1 MNRYVIS
8 SSSFFDCCC
17 ILGVCGA
24 ALLNNL
30 SPAIGLECLN
40 HPDAIGTGR
49 TIVVD
54 PKQTPR
60 VGDLTLKDH
69 EIVVTFDDGPLPQHT
84 EKILDS
90 LAAECVKAQF
100 FVVGDM
106 ARDAPDLV
114 RRLVRE
120 GHTVGTHT
128 QTHAHLG
135 AIPISDAANEIE
147 TAIAAVAGALQ
158 APQALAPFFRAPYLE
173 TTPAVEHY
181 VRMRG
186 LMMWGIDFDADDW
199 LDITPEEVVSRALAA
214 IENKGKGVLLL
225 HDIQDRTAIA
235 LPILLKE
242 LKKRRYQIV
251 HIVPSEGS
259 AIEPRL
265 PPEVA
270 HEIGKVAIA
279 KSQYQA
285 KSPDTSCG
293 DNPSAIGTSRTI
305 EVDPAALPQVGTV
318 QFPKTLPLGE
328 HELVL
333 TFDDG
338 PLPPFTNQII
348 DTLASQC
355 VKATFFVVGDMVNDS
370 PEIVRRLV
378 SSGHTVGTMTQTHA
392 DLSKLRP
399 AEAVKEIDSGINS
412 ATAALGDA
420 HALAPFFRDPYLNI
434 SQEVGAHLLSRG
446 LMLWSIDFQAD
457 DWRDISPD
465 DVVSRAIE
473 EIEKKGRGILE
484 LYDIQERTAL
494 ALPKLLAELKRR
506 EYRIVHVVPAAPGA
520 MGVQRT
526 LDSK

>member
-1 MNRYVIS
+1 MNRYVICS
-8 SSSFFDCCC
+8 SVRNYCC

-24 ALLNNL
+24 ALLNNP
-30 SPAIGLECLN
+30 SPAVASECVN

-60 VGDLTLKDH
+60 VSDLRLNDH
-69 EIVVTFDDGPLPQHT
+69 EIVLTFDDGPLPQHT
-84 EKILDS
+84 EKILES

-135 AIPISDAANEIE
+135 AMPTSEAVNEIE
-147 TAIAAVAGALQ
+147 TAIATAAGALQ
-158 APQALAPFFRAPYLE
+158 APEALAPFFRAPYLE
-173 TTPAVEHY
+173 TTPAIEQY
-181 VRMRG
+181 LRMRG

-199 LDITPEEVVSRALAA
+199 LNITPGEVVRRALAA
-214 IENKGKGVLLL
+214 IENRRKGVLLL

-242 LKKRRYQIV
+242 LKKRGYRIA

-259 AIEPRL
+259 AIEPSL
-265 PPEVA
+265 PPEVPR
-270 HEIGKVAIA
+270 EVGKAVIER
-279 KSQYQA
+279 SQDQP
-285 KSPDTSCG
+285 KSPDANCAG
-293 DNPSAIGTSRTI
+293 NPNAIGTSRTI
-305 EVDPAALPQVGTV
+305 EVDPAALPRVGTV
-318 QFPKTLPLGE
+318 QFPKTLPLEE

-338 PLPPFTNQII
+338 PLPPSTNQII

-392 DLSKLRP
+392 DLSKLSP
-399 AEAVKEIDSGINS
+399 AEAVKEIDSGISS
-412 ATAALGDA
+412 ATTALGDA
-420 HALAPFFRDPYLNI
+420 HALAPFFRDPYLNVAE
-434 SQEVGAHLLSRG
+434 EVGAHLLSRG
-446 LMLWSIDFQAD
+446 LMLWSIDFQAE
-457 DWRDISPD
+457 DWREISPD
-465 DVVSRAIE
+465 DVVSRAIG

-506 EYRIVHVVPAAPGA
+506 EYRIVHVVPAASVA
-520 MGVQRT
+520 MGVQRAP
-526 LDSK
+526 DSK